1 MTDDYEKFF
10 DDHCDYCKT
19 RQKKNC
25 GDSLDCK
32 EGYDFL
38 DCCEDNLKKNVG
50 ELCFKYNVPQNVAV
64 AIIKILEKER
74 ERNELMYVHR
84 EYLLER
90 GIETD
95 TDNGSAEIQR
105 SGEWHS

>member
-1 MTDDYEKFF
+1 MTDDYETFF
-10 DDHCDYCKT
+10 DTHCDSCKFPKNHKCEDLDYCPEQHPT
-19 RQKKNC
+19 
-25 GDSLDCK
+25 L
-32 EGYDFL
+32 E
-38 DCCEDNLKKNVG
+38 CCQDNLKKNVG

-90 GIETD
+90 GFETD

-105 SGEWHS
+105 GGE